1 MGCGAGC
8 SIIWGGLESLTRKE
22 TFRKR
27 LKEEEMSHV
36 VIWETACQGEGTAL
50 AKQCPKA
57 GGPCCI

>member
-1 MGCGAGC
+1 MGQVAALF
-8 SIIWGGLESLTRKE
+8 GGSLESLTRKE

-27 LKEEEMSHV
+27 LKEEEMSHM
-36 VIWETACQGEGTAL
+36 VIWETAHQGEGTAL